1 MDDVI
6 ACLIWIRSVRVRWS
20 NSRLIPVQDIWV
32 SVCVSFGP
40 LYHYESCSCRTV
52 THDPNTA
59 VWITYSNWI
68 DSEWTAQHRCTKKDS
83 LISSPLEKGTVEHF
97 IQKKKKIQG
106 FEQDIRDDIIR
117 HSLTRHFFF
126 FFFFSSSLVIWRN

>member
-40 LYHYESCSCRTV
+40 LYHYESCSCQTV

-97 IQKKKKIQG
+97 IQKKKKYKDLNRT
-106 FEQDIRDDIIR
+106 FVMTSLDILWHVI
-117 HSLTRHFFF
+117 SFFF
-126 FFFFSSSLVIWRN
+126 FFFLPHW